1 MSANFEI
8 GYYIQLFSSPL
19 KVLISQSNMTA
30 LRALCSLLSNFL
42 YFLEG
47 KAWQVL
53 PFSQPTIPFPMHT

>member
-19 KVLISQSNMTA
+19 KVFISQSNMTA

-47 KAWQVL
+47 KA
-53 PFSQPTIPFPMHT
+53 